1 MRIGKAEGL
10 RRDDDIPK
18 GAAASKSS
26 TFKPTIEFLITFKT

>member
-1 MRIGKAEGL
+1 MRIVTAEGL

-26 TFKPTIEFLITFKT
+26 YVQANDRVLDYV